1 MAATFRLQI
10 VTPERSFFDAQ
21 VEMVVFIAPDGEI
34 GVMAG
39 HSPMVVSMQEGAIR
53 ILQNGKWREAAASD
67 GFATIMQDEVLLLMQ
82 TVEWPEEIDRVR
94 AERDRALAEE
104 KLRQQRS
111 MREYYLARS
120 MLARAMVRLRV
131 SGKGSGHS

>member
-10 VTPERSFFDAQ
+10 ITPERSFFDEQ

-39 HSPMVVSMQEGAIR
+39 HSPMVVSMREGAIR
-53 ILQNGKWREAAASD
+53 ILQGGKWREAAASD
-67 GFATIMQDEVLLLMQ
+67 GFATIMQDQALLLMQ
-82 TVEWPEEIDRVR
+82 TVEWPEEIDRMR
-94 AERDRALAEE
+94 AERDRQLAEE
-104 KLRQQRS
+104 KIRQQKS
-111 MREYYLARS
+111 MHEYYIARS

-131 SGKGSGHS
+131 SSRSGKS